1 VEATLKKTNEVMK
14 RKFNEKR
21 EDSIDYQKGDLVWI
35 DSCHSNPFPVT
46 KKIGASSY
54 ELRIFI
60 LYFVYDRS
68 KYLVTGPGLP

>member
-35 DSCHSNPFPVT
+35 DS
-46 KKIGASSY
+46 
-54 ELRIFI
+54 
-60 LYFVYDRS
+60 
-68 KYLVTGPGLP
+68 

>member
-1 VEATLKKTNEVMK
+1 MDRQLTFQIV
-14 RKFNEKR
+14 
-21 EDSIDYQKGDLVWI
+21 G
-35 DSCHSNPFPVT
+35 PFPVT

-68 KYLVTGPGLP
+68 KYLVTGFRNNIFYFVHIWSPRDPGWCM